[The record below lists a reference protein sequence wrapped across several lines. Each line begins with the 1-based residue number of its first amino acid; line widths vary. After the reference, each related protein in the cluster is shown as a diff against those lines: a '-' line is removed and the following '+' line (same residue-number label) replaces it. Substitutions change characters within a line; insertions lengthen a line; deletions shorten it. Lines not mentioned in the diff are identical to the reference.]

1 MGAIIARM
9 MLSDENL
16 VDDLDKLNDKDIL
29 SSNEKQQIRNALKTS
44 FGEDELKE
52 RFELQALPQVD
63 TAVFYLHLSVVQIMQ
78 IVGSPVRYAASFT
91 YP

>member
-16 VDDLDKLNDKDIL
+16 VDDLDKLNDEDIL

-63 TAVFYLHLSVVQIMQ
+63 TAVFLSAPFR
-78 IVGSPVRYAASFT
+78 GTDYADRWFT
-91 YP
+91 RAL